1 MNAASMNVHTAT
13 ANSKMSVPNAF
24 ITVLPWSS
32 SELENK
38 RFKTI
43 TGVVMLITLAFAGV
57 VKIQELPERARA
69 DKEKVPPQL
78 TRLMTP
84 RKVEPPKPIP
94 VLKPKPIEPKPVVP
108 EPKVEKPK
116 PIPPKPVEPKKIPPK
131 EVKKVPPKPVKV
143 KVPTQAEITEQAK
156 TKAKQSGLLAFQDD
170 LASLRNDASLN
181 NLADTDTIKG
191 AGTSNQTQR
200 KFIGKKVAGNSG
212 GVDTSRLTTNIGSKG
227 ELAGRKNTEYV
238 APSEG
243 LASLAAKQIVTEDT
257 VLGNRDTES
266 IRKVLDANKG
276 AIYAIYRKA
285 LRSDPSLQGKL
296 TVNLQIEPNGSVS
309 AVKLVFSELDSQD
322 VEKKLL
328 RRIKLI
334 NFGEQSVTTTL
345 LDYSFNFLPF

>member
-13 ANSKMSVPNAF
+13 TNSKLLVPNAF

-43 TGVVMLITLAFAGV
+43 TAVVLAITLAFAAV
-57 VKIQELPERARA
+57 VKWQELPERLRA
-69 DKEKVPPQL
+69 EKEKVPAQL

-94 VLKPKPIEPKPVVP
+94 EPKPKPVAP
-108 EPKVEKPK
+108 EPKIEKPK
-116 PIPPKPVEPKKIPPK
+116 PVPPKPVEPK
-131 EVKKVPPKPVKV
+131 EVKKATPKPVKV

-170 LASLRNDASLN
+170 LASMRDNASLN

-191 AGTSNQTQR
+191 AGASNQTQR
-200 KFIGKKVAGNSG
+200 KFIGKKVLANSG
-212 GVDTSRLTTNIGSKG
+212 GVNTSNLTTNIGSRG
-227 ELAGRKNTEYV
+227 ELAARKNTEYV

-243 LASLAAKQIVTEDT
+243 LASLAAKQMVTEDT

-296 TVNLQIEPNGSVS
+296 TVNLKIEPNGSVS
-309 AVKLVFSELDSQD
+309 TVKLVFSELGSPE

-328 RRIKLI
+328 NRIRLI
-334 NFGEQSVTTTL
+334 NFGELQVTQTL

>member
-1 MNAASMNVHTAT
+1 
-13 ANSKMSVPNAF
+13 
-24 ITVLPWSS
+24 
-32 SELENK
+32 
-38 RFKTI
+38 
-43 TGVVMLITLAFAGV
+43 
-57 VKIQELPERARA
+57 
-69 DKEKVPPQL
+69 
-78 TRLMTP
+78 MTP

-94 VLKPKPIEPKPVVP
+94 VPKPKPVEPKPVVP
-108 EPKVEKPK
+108 EPKIEKPK
-116 PIPPKPVEPKKIPPK
+116 PVPPKPVEPKKTPPK
-131 EVKKVPPKPVKV
+131 AVKKVPPKPVKV

-170 LASLRNDASLN
+170 LASMRDDASIS

-191 AGTSNQTQR
+191 AGANNQTQR
-200 KFIGKKVAGNSG
+200 KFIGKKVTGNSG
-212 GVDTSRLTTNIGSKG
+212 GVDTSRLTTNVGSKG

-243 LASLAAKQIVTEDT
+243 LASIAAKQIVTEDT

-285 LRSDPSLQGKL
+285 LRSDPSLQGKV

-309 AVKLVFSELDSQD
+309 TVKLVFSELDSPA

-328 RRIKLI
+328 NRIRLI
-334 NFGEQSVTTTL
+334 NFGELQVTQTL

>member
-1 MNAASMNVHTAT
+1 MNAAVMNVHTAT

-38 RFKTI
+38 RFKII
-43 TGVVMLITLAFAGV
+43 TLVVLFITLAFAAV
-57 VKIQELPERARA
+57 VKWQELPERPRA
-69 DKEKVPPQL
+69 EKEKVPAQL

-94 VLKPKPIEPKPVVP
+94 LPITKPVPPKVEKPKSVPPEAAPPKPIEPK
-108 EPKVEKPK
+108 KTS
-116 PIPPKPVEPKKIPPK
+116 PK
-131 EVKKVPPKPVKV
+131 EVKKAPPKPVKV

-170 LASLRNDASLN
+170 LASMRDNTSLN
-181 NLADTDTIKG
+181 NLADTNTIRG
-191 AGTSNQTQR
+191 AGASNQTQR

-212 GVDTSRLTTNIGSKG
+212 GVNTSNLTSNIGSRG

-238 APSEG
+238 APNEG
-243 LASLAAKQIVTEDT
+243 LASLAIKQIVTEDT

-296 TVNLQIEPNGSVS
+296 TVNLQIEPNGFVS
-309 AVKLVFSELDSQD
+309 KVKLVFSELEYPD

-328 RRIKLI
+328 NRIRLI
-334 NFGEQSVTTTL
+334 NFGEQQVTQTL

>member
-1 MNAASMNVHTAT
+1 MNAAVMNVHTAT

-43 TGVVMLITLAFAGV
+43 TLVVLFITLAFAAV
-57 VKIQELPERARA
+57 VKWQELPERPRA
-69 DKEKVPPQL
+69 EKEKVPAQL

-84 RKVEPPKPIP
+84 RKVVPPNPIPLPITKPIP
-94 VLKPKPIEPKPVVP
+94 A
-108 EPKVEKPK
+108 KVEKPK
-116 PIPPKPVEPKKIPPK
+116 SVPPEAAPPKPVEPEKTSPK
-131 EVKKVPPKPVKV
+131 EVKKSPPKPVKV

-170 LASLRNDASLN
+170 LASMRDNASLN
-181 NLADTDTIKG
+181 NLADTNTIRG
-191 AGTSNQTQR
+191 AGASNQTQR

-212 GVDTSRLTTNIGSKG
+212 GVNTSNLTTNIGSRG

-238 APSEG
+238 APNEG
-243 LASLAAKQIVTEDT
+243 LASLAIKQIVTEDT

-285 LRSDPSLQGKL
+285 LRSDPSL
-296 TVNLQIEPNGSVS
+296 
-309 AVKLVFSELDSQD
+309 
-322 VEKKLL
+322 
-328 RRIKLI
+328 
-334 NFGEQSVTTTL
+334 
-345 LDYSFNFLPF
+345 

>member
-1 MNAASMNVHTAT
+1 MNAAAMNVHTAT
-13 ANSKMSVPNAF
+13 ANSKMSEPNTF
-24 ITVLPWSS
+24 ITILPWSS
-32 SELENK
+32 SELENR

-43 TGVVMLITLAFAGV
+43 TVVVLCITLAFAAV
-57 VKIQELPERARA
+57 VKWQELPERPRSE
-69 DKEKVPPQL
+69 KEKLPAQL

-94 VLKPKPIEPKPVVP
+94 VPIPKPIVPKPLP
-108 EPKVEKPK
+108 EPNIEKPK
-116 PIPPKPVEPKKIPPK
+116 PVPPKPAELKKAAPK
-131 EVKKVPPKPVKV
+131 EIKKVPPKPVKV

-170 LASLRNDASLN
+170 LASMRDNASLS

-191 AGTSNQTQR
+191 SGASNQTQR

-212 GVDTSRLTTNIGSKG
+212 GVDTSNLTTNVGSKG
-227 ELAGRKNTEYV
+227 ELVGRKNTEYV

-243 LASLAAKQIVTEDT
+243 LASVAAKQLETQDS
-257 VLGNRDTES
+257 VLGSRQTES

-285 LRSDPSLQGKL
+285 LRSDPSLQGKV
-296 TVNLQIEPNGSVS
+296 TVKLSIEPNGGVS
-309 AVKLVFSELDSQD
+309 NVELVFSELNSED
-322 VEKKLL
+322 VENKLL
-328 RRIKLI
+328 FRIKLI
-334 NFGEQSVTTTL
+334 NFGDQNVTKTL

>member
-1 MNAASMNVHTAT
+1 MSAVSMNVHTAT
-13 ANSKMSVPNAF
+13 TNSKMSEPNAF

-38 RFKTI
+38 RFKVI
-43 TGVVMLITLAFAGV
+43 TMVVLFFTLAFAAV
-57 VKIQELPERARA
+57 VKWQELPERARA
-69 DKEKVPPQL
+69 DKEKVPAQL

-84 RKVEPPKPIP
+84 RKVEPAKPKPIP
-94 VLKPKPIEPKPVVP
+94 EPKALPEPQPEAPKVESPKPV
-108 EPKVEKPK
+108 
-116 PIPPKPVEPKKIPPK
+116 PPKPVEPIKIPKK
-131 EVKKVPPKPVKV
+131 EVEKAPPKPVKV

-170 LASLRNDASLN
+170 LASMRDNTSLS

-191 AGTSNQTQR
+191 AGASNQTQR

-212 GVDTSRLTTNIGSKG
+212 GVDTSNLTTNVGSKG

-243 LASLAAKQIVTEDT
+243 LASLAAKQLEIQGS
-257 VLGNRDTES
+257 VLGNRQTES

-285 LRSDPSLQGKL
+285 LRSDPSLQGKV
-296 TVNLQIEPNGSVS
+296 TVKLSIDPNGGVS
-309 AVKLVFSELDSQD
+309 NVELVFSELNSED
-322 VEKKLL
+322 VENKLL

-334 NFGEQSVTTTL
+334 DFGDQNVTKTL

>member
-1 MNAASMNVHTAT
+1 MSAVSMNVHTAT
-13 ANSKMSVPNAF
+13 TNSKMSEPNAF

-38 RFKTI
+38 RFKVI
-43 TGVVMLITLAFAGV
+43 TMVVLFFTLAFAAV
-57 VKIQELPERARA
+57 VKWQELPERARA
-69 DKEKVPPQL
+69 DKEKVPAQL

-84 RKVEPPKPIP
+84 RKVEPAKPKPIP
-94 VLKPKPIEPKPVVP
+94 EPKTLPEPQPEAPKVETPKPV
-108 EPKVEKPK
+108 
-116 PIPPKPVEPKKIPPK
+116 PPKPVEPIKIPKK
-131 EVKKVPPKPVKV
+131 EVEKAPPKPVKV

-170 LASLRNDASLN
+170 LASMRDNTSLS

-191 AGTSNQTQR
+191 AGASNQTQR

-212 GVDTSRLTTNIGSKG
+212 GVDTSNLTTNVGSKG

-243 LASLAAKQIVTEDT
+243 LASLAAKQLEIQGS
-257 VLGNRDTES
+257 VLGNRQTES

-285 LRSDPSLQGKL
+285 LRSDPSLQGKV
-296 TVNLQIEPNGSVS
+296 TVKLSIDPNGGVS
-309 AVKLVFSELDSQD
+309 NVELVFSELNSED
-322 VEKKLL
+322 VENKLL

-334 NFGEQSVTTTL
+334 DFGDQNVTKTL